1 MFHTITRT
9 CRFSLTLLTLATA
22 LLLGACGAD
31 AQNGPVPLSA
41 EALVSQPTQ
50 NWPTSGGTLLN
61 QRYSPLDEINL
72 DNIDQVQAEWRTH
85 LDSGLGPQHSG
96 QAEPVVHDGVLYIVT
111 GENDVFALD
120 VDDGAILWEYEAN
133 LDPDRV
139 MVCCG
144 WVQRGVALGDDKVF
158 VGTLDARLL
167 ALDQET
173 GDVVWDV
180 QVEDPEAGYSITAAP
195 RYYDGKVITGLAG
208 GEYQIR
214 GSVQAFDAANGAP
227 IWTFHTIPG
236 PGEFGHDSWP
246 QDNDAWMYGGAPV
259 WQTPAV
265 DPELN
270 MLYFST
276 GNPSPDQN
284 GAIRPGDNL
293 FSTSILAIDVETGEY
308 RWHFQQT
315 RHDIWDYDSSSP
327 VVLFDVMKD
336 GELRKGLSQ
345 ISKSGYL
352 FILDRVT
359 GEPLVGVD
367 YVDVPQM
374 PSQHT
379 AETQPIPRGDKLIDH
394 CIDAPPEG
402 WTLVN
407 DGCTYTPFGEE
418 PVLYKPLAG
427 SNWMP
432 TSYDPDSGYLYVCSN
447 EGIGGAAMQEFTED
461 QLGVQTGNMIMG
473 GTWELPQGTPSVSY
487 QNAVDVRTNTLVWQF
502 QSPAGCNSG
511 STVTAGDLLL
521 IGRQDGR
528 LMAYNSDNGMP
539 AWEFQTDAGIH
550 PSPVVFEHEGQQKI
564 AVFSAGT
571 LFASGPKGDSVWL
584 FSLDGEMGPV
594 EPDES
599 SVSGPPE
606 LNPDQADVSLPD
618 AEPDLARGEAVYGE
632 ICVACHGQDGQ
643 GGHAEGG
650 SIPRDIELEQIYATS
665 LNGGDKMPSFRGQY
679 SEEDL
684 LSVSAYIRDEVLA
697 R

>member
-1 MFHTITRT
+1 MLLTATRT
-9 CRFSLTLLTLATA
+9 CRCSLTLLTAAGA
-22 LLLGACGAD
+22 LLLGACSAD
-31 AQNGPVPLSA
+31 AQNDSA
-41 EALVSQPTQ
+41 AASVSIQALLQAPRT
-50 NWPTSGGTLLN
+50 NWPTNGGSLLN

-72 DNIDQVQAEWRTH
+72 ETIDQVQAEWRTH

-96 QAEPVVHDGVLYIVT
+96 QGEPVVHEGVLYMIT

-120 VDDGAILWEYEAN
+120 VETGEILWKYDADI
-133 LDPDRV
+133 DPEKV
-139 MVCCG
+139 LLCCG
-144 WVQRGVALGDDKVF
+144 WVQRGIAVGEGKVF
-158 VGTLDARLL
+158 FGTLDARLM

-173 GDVVWDV
+173 GNVIWDV
-180 QVEDPEAGYSITAAP
+180 QVEDPAAGYSITAAP
-195 RYYDGKVITGLAG
+195 RYYDGRVYTGLAG

-214 GSVQAFDAANGAP
+214 GSVQAFEADSGQP
-227 IWTFHTIPG
+227 VWTFYTIPG
-236 PGEFGHDSWP
+236 PGEVGHDTWP
-246 QDNDAWMYGGAPV
+246 QDNDAWLYGGAPV

-265 DPELN
+265 DPDLG

-293 FSTSILAIDVETGEY
+293 FTVSIVAIDIETGEY

-336 GELRKGLSQ
+336 GEMRKGLSQ

-352 FILDRVT
+352 FILDRIT

-367 YVDVPQM
+367 YVEVPQM

-379 AETQPIPRGDKLIDH
+379 ADTQPIPRGDKLIDH
-394 CIDAPPEG
+394 CISAPPEG

-407 DGCTYTPFGEE
+407 NGCTYTPFGEE

-432 TSYDPDSGYLYVCSN
+432 TSYDPTTGYLYVCTN
-447 EGIGGAAMQEFTED
+447 ESIGGAAMEPFGED
-461 QLGVQTGNMIMG
+461 ELGEQTGNMIMG
-473 GTWELPQGTPSVSY
+473 GTWTLPQGTPRISY

-502 QSPAGCNSG
+502 QSPAGCSSG

-521 IGRQDGR
+521 IGRADGR
-528 LMAYNSDNGMP
+528 LMAYNSADGMP
-539 AWEFQTDAGIH
+539 VWEFQTDAGVM
-550 PSPVVFEHEGQQKI
+550 PSPVVFEHKGRQKI
-564 AVFSAGT
+564 ALFSAGT
-571 LFASGPKGDSVWL
+571 VFSSGPKGDSVWL
-584 FSLDGEMGPV
+584 LSLDGEMGPV
-594 EPDES
+594 APDLS
-599 SVSGPPE
+599 AVRGSPA
-606 LNPDQADVSLPD
+606 LNPAQVDLPES
-618 AEPDLARGEAVYGE
+618 EPDLARGAAVYAE
-632 ICVACHGQDGQ
+632 ICAACHGQDGQ

-650 SIPRDIELEQIYATS
+650 SIPRDIALENIYATAFS
-665 LNGGDKMPSFRGQY
+665 GGETMPAFGALY

-684 LSVSAYIRDEVLA
+684 LSVSVFIRETVLE

>member
-1 MFHTITRT
+1 MYHTVTHTR
-9 CRFSLTLLTLATA
+9 RYALSLLMSAAA
-22 LLLGACGAD
+22 LLLGACSAD
-31 AQNGPVPLSA
+31 AQNGNAASGPSS
-41 EALVSQPTQ
+41 EALQQAPRD
-50 NWPTSGGTLLN
+50 NWPTNGGTVYN
-61 QRYSPLDEINL
+61 QRYSPLDDINL

-96 QAEPVVHDGVLYIVT
+96 QGEPLVHEGVLYIIT

-120 VDDGAILWEYEAN
+120 VDNGEILWEYDAGI
-133 LDPDRV
+133 DPGRV
-139 MVCCG
+139 MLCCG
-144 WVQRGVALGDDKVF
+144 WVQRGVAVGEGMVF
-158 VGTLDARLL
+158 FGTLDARLM
-167 ALDQET
+167 ALDQQT
-173 GDVVWDV
+173 GEVVWEV

-195 RYYDGKVITGLAG
+195 RYYDGRIITGLAG

-214 GSVQAFDAANGAP
+214 GSVQAFEAATGEPA
-227 IWTFHTIPG
+227 WTFYTVPG
-236 PGEFGHDSWP
+236 PGEVGHETWP
-246 QDNDAWMYGGAPV
+246 QDNEAWMYGGAPV

-265 DPELN
+265 DPELG

-284 GAIRPGDNL
+284 GAIRAGDNL
-293 FSTSILAIDVETGEY
+293 FTTSIVAIDVDTGEY

-336 GELRKGLSQ
+336 GEMRKGLSQ

-367 YVDVPQM
+367 YVEVPQM

-379 AETQPIPRGDKLIDH
+379 ADTQPIPQGDKLIDH

-447 EGIGGAAMQEFTED
+447 EGIGGAAMENFGED

-487 QNAVDVRTNTLVWQF
+487 QNAVDVRSNTLVWQF

-528 LMAYNSDNGMP
+528 LMAYNSETGMP

-550 PSPVVFEHEGQQKI
+550 PSPVVFEHDGQQKI

-571 LFASGPKGDSVWL
+571 VFASGPKGDSVWL

-594 EPDES
+594 EPDPS
-599 SVSGPPE
+599 SVRGRPA
-606 LNPDQADVSLPD
+606 LNPDQAELPD
-618 AEPDLARGEAVYGE
+618 TEPDLARGEAVYGE

-650 SIPRDIELEQIYATS
+650 SIPRDIELERIYSTA
-665 LNGGDKMPSFRGQY
+665 LNGGDRMPSFEGQY

-684 LSVSAYIRDEVLA
+684 LNVSAYIREEVLN